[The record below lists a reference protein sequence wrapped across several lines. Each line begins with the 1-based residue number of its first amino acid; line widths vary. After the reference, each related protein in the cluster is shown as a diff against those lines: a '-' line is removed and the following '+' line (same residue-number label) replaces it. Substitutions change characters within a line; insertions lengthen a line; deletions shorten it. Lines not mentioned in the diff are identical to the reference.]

1 MLLRTNWDRFWEAY
15 STDEGRSWRTVR
27 PSDIE
32 ASTAPGCLLRLAS
45 GRIMLLYNQ
54 LYPRGKNTYFR
65 SAGQASETPASRH
78 RQKLSVTFSED
89 DGQT

>member
-1 MLLRTNWDRFWEAY
+1 
-15 STDEGRSWRTVR
+15 
-27 PSDIE
+27 
-32 ASTAPGCLLRLAS
+32 
-45 GRIMLLYNQ
+45 MLLYNQ